1 MPTLKE
7 ILVKQAGVPGNIEK
21 SLPAGVPKV
30 SQIMSDM
37 ATALPF
43 NPVLPELPISP
54 EGAPA
59 LPGGVAD
66 VIKGFEDILPAGV
79 PTFGDGAQALARGGY
94 RAEPVALAVKV
105 PGRVLGGGYRS
116 IS

>member
-21 SLPAGVPKV
+21 SLPVGVPKV

-54 EGAPA
+54 EGAVG

-66 VIKGFEDILPAGV
+66 IIKGIEDVLPAGV

-94 RAEPVALAVKV
+94 RAEPAAVVARV
-105 PGRVLGGGYRS
+105 PGRILGGGYRS

>member
-7 ILVKQAGVPGNIEK
+7 ILVKQAGVPANIEK
-21 SLPAGVPKV
+21 SLPAAVPKV
-30 SQIMSDM
+30 SQVMSDV

-59 LPGGVAD
+59 FPGGFTD
-66 VIKGFEDILPAGV
+66 IIKGIEDVLPTGAPSIGN
-79 PTFGDGAQALARGGY
+79 GAQALSRGGY
-94 RAEPVALAVKV
+94 RAEPATIVAKA
-105 PGRVLGGGYRS
+105 PGRIMGGGYRS
-116 IS
+116 V